1 MIKSVIIATIFA
13 ISIIVWIASGQFGK
27 ENDTQEN
34 TENKSNISEVIKK
47 PFLVETKLYKSS
59 SRKSEIVLR
68 GRTESA
74 RKIDIRAETEGKINQ
89 IFISKGSEVKKNQ
102 VLFKI
107 NMKDR
112 NSKLR
117 EAVSLVE
124 QRKLEYDVATKLK
137 SKGHRSA
144 TKVAS
149 AAAKLE
155 SAISRQKSIDLDIKN
170 TQIKAPFAGIIES
183 KFVELGE
190 VVNRNMVVAH
200 LIDKDPFL
208 VIGQISESDISKIEI
223 GDKAQAK
230 LIDGKVIYG
239 FIRYISLTAE
249 PKTKTFRVEIEVPN
263 KNNLLRAGLT
273 AEIFIEVSEQQ
284 AHFLSP
290 AVLTLSDSG
299 LLGVRVVNNLNIVK
313 FMKIDIVED
322 TQEGVW
328 VTGLPN
334 EVNIITVGQEF
345 VNDEQIVRTKISDKN
360 E

>member
-1 MIKSVIIATIFA
+1 MLKSIIIAAVIA
-13 ISIIVWIASGQFGK
+13 ISIILWIASGQFN
-27 ENDTQEN
+27 ED
-34 TENKSNISEVIKK
+34 NKSSKDNVNLSKISKEIKE
-47 PFLVETKLYKSS
+47 PFLVETKLYKST

-68 GRTESA
+68 GKTDSA
-74 RKIDIRAETEGKINQ
+74 RKIDIKAETDGKIDK
-89 IFISKGSEVKKNQ
+89 IFVKKGSNVKKGQ

-112 NSKLR
+112 NAKLK
-117 EAVSLVE
+117 EAISLVE
-124 QRKLEYDVATKLK
+124 QRKLEYDVAVKLK
-137 SKGHRSA
+137 SKGHRSS

-155 SAISRQKSIDLDIKN
+155 SAISRQKSIDLDINN
-170 TQIKAPFAGIIES
+170 TIIKAPFDGYIES

-190 VVNRNMVVAH
+190 VISRNVKVAH
-200 LIDKDPFL
+200 LVDKDPFL
-208 VIGQISESDISKIEI
+208 VIGQVSESDISKIKV
-223 GDKAQAK
+223 GDNAKAK
-230 LIDGKVIYG
+230 LIDGKIING

-263 KNNLLRAGLT
+263 KENFLRAGLT

-299 LLGVRVVNNLNIVK
+299 LLGVRIVDDLNKVK
-313 FMKIDIVED
+313 FVEIKIVED
-322 TQEGVW
+322 TEKGVW

-334 EVNIITVGQEF
+334 EANIITVGQEF
-345 VNDEQIVRTKISDKN
+345 VNNDEIVRTKSSDIN

>member
-1 MIKSVIIATIFA
+1 MLKSIVIAAIIA
-13 ISIIVWIASGQFGK
+13 ISIIIWVASGQF
-27 ENDTQEN
+27 NN
-34 TENKSNISEVIKK
+34 NKPTSKLKDGPKVSKTLKK
-47 PFLVETKLYKSS
+47 PFLVETKIYKSS

-68 GRTESA
+68 GKTDSA
-74 RKIDIRAETEGKINQ
+74 RKIDIKAETDGKIEK
-89 IFISKGSEVKKNQ
+89 IYIKKGSSVTKGQ

-112 NSKLR
+112 NARLK
-117 EAVSLVE
+117 EAISLVE
-124 QRKLEYDVATKLK
+124 QRKLEYDVAIKLK

-155 SAISRQKSIDLDIKN
+155 SAISRQKAIDLDIKN
-170 TQIKAPFAGIIES
+170 TIIKAPFAGYVES

-190 VVNRNMVVAH
+190 VISRNVKVAH
-200 LIDKDPFL
+200 LVDKDPFL
-208 VIGQISESDISKIEI
+208 VIGQVSETDISKIKV
-223 GDKAQAK
+223 GDSAKAK
-230 LIDGKVIYG
+230 LIDGKVITG

-249 PKTKTFRVEIEVPN
+249 SKTKTFRVEIEVPN
-263 KNNLLRAGLT
+263 KDNYLRAGLT

-299 LLGVRVVNNLNIVK
+299 LLGVRIVDNSNKVK
-313 FMKIDIVED
+313 FINIEIVED
-322 TQEGVW
+322 TENGVW
-328 VTGLPN
+328 VTGLPD
-334 EVNIITVGQEF
+334 EVKIITVGQEF
-345 VNDEQIVRTKISDKN
+345 VSNDETVRTKPSVQN